1 LVDVESETGA
11 RVQVFASTDT
21 LLPHVDNLDHFMS
34 KKQLVIDS
42 KRRGLLN
49 NYPITAVGILDAGQ
63 QYTMI
68 ALAVSNKEDE
78 EVFILFVQAVKD
90 SSQLLELYP
99 KFTCTM
105 SDNSGAI
112 QRALRRCFP
121 SAVLGN
127 FLFHLQQTIKKK
139 RTLWNVQVLLTVP
152 VNARSKWTIR
162 RRDENESF
170 ASNAINWFP
179 SLQHV
184 YEFKFRLIS

>member
-1 LVDVESETGA
+1 
-11 RVQVFASTDT
+11 
-21 LLPHVDNLDHFMS
+21 M
-34 KKQLVIDS
+34 
-42 KRRGLLN
+42 
-49 NYPITAVGILDAGQ
+49 
-63 QYTMI
+63 
-68 ALAVSNKEDE
+68 
-78 EVFILFVQAVKD
+78 KD

-105 SDNSGAI
+105 SDNRDAI
-112 QRALRRCFP
+112 QRALHRCFL

-152 VNARSKWTIR
+152 VNAMSKSTIR

-170 ASNAINWFP
+170 ARDAVNWFP

-184 YEFKFRLIS
+184 YEFNLCFEIFLSYLESRKDIQFSNILRRERTLQTEKTAGPGV